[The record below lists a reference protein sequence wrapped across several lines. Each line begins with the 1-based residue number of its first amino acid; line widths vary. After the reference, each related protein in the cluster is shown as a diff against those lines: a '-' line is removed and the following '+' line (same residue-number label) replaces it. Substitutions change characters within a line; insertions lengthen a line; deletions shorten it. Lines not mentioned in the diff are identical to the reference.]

1 MLTSNSQYF
10 KMKRLIKIL
19 LVFLLFISSCLQAD
33 EITVDGIERTYTI
46 YLPEKSSEK
55 NFPLLIALHGG
66 GGTGEGMIKLT
77 DFNDYAYEYG
87 FAVVYPD
94 GYEKHW
100 NDRREVNRKY
110 VNGKEVDDVKFLT
123 YLIDTL
129 LSRYNI
135 DSNKVFVTGISNGG
149 AMSFYLALNAPA
161 KFAGVA
167 PVAISMPPH
176 MINDD
181 TNVTPVPL
189 MIIFGDEDPLVPYHG
204 GEISIGK
211 IKRGK
216 VISIEDAVAFWV
228 KNNKC
233 SEEPKVTFINKKFD
247 GTKAIKQIYTPGQ
260 DGAEVIFWL
269 IEGGGHTWP
278 GGYQYFPKAI
288 IGRTSREIKAS
299 EEILKF
305 FIEVSE

>member
-1 MLTSNSQYF
+1 
-10 KMKRLIKIL
+10 MKQLIKIL
-19 LVFLLFISSCLQAD
+19 LMLLLFISSCLQAD

-46 YLPEKSSEK
+46 YLPEKSKEK
-55 NFPLLIALHGG
+55 NLPLLIALHGG
-66 GGTGEGMIKLT
+66 GGTGDGMIRLT
-77 DFNDYAYEYG
+77 DFNDYADEYG

-110 VNGKEVDDVKFLT
+110 INGKEIDDVKFLT
-123 YLIDTL
+123 CLIDTL
-129 LSRYNI
+129 VSRYNI

-149 AMSFYLALNAPA
+149 AMSFYLALNATE
-161 KFAGVA
+161 KFAGAA
-167 PVAISMPPH
+167 PVGISMPIH

-181 TNVTPVPL
+181 TNVEPIPI

-204 GEISIGK
+204 GEISILN

-216 VISIEDAVAFWV
+216 VISIEDAVEFWV
-228 KNNKC
+228 NNNKC
-233 SEEPKVTFINKKFD
+233 NEKPEVTYLNKRLD
-247 GTKAIKQIYTPGQ
+247 GTKAIKQVYKPGNV
-260 DGAEVIFWL
+260 GAEVVYWL

-278 GGYQYFPKAI
+278 GGWQYLPKAI
-288 IGRTSREIKAS
+288 IGRTTREIKAS

-305 FIEVSE
+305 FSEVSK